1 MTNPS
6 RIASPN
12 QRALKSS
19 ARQYLESF
27 GIAIVLALV
36 MRASFVQAYMIPS
49 GSMEPTLQVGDHI
62 LVNKIVYGLR
72 IPDTILGL
80 RIPGLPMGKYLCHF
94 KAVHRSDIVV
104 FVAPYDRGADP
115 LIKRVIGVP
124 GDRVAVHNGA
134 VWLNGA
140 PMADPHAHF
149 LYPTGDRFANNPR
162 DNLPEVIVPPGKF
175 FMMGDNRDNSYD
187 SRFWGFANETDIEGR
202 AMVIYLSL
210 GREGSNRLP
219 IRWDRFGKV
228 LD

>member
-1 MTNPS
+1 MTKPT
-6 RIASPN
+6 RIVSPN
-12 QRALKSS
+12 EPALKSS

-80 RIPGLPMGKYLCHF
+80 RIPGLPLGKYLCHF
-94 KAVHRSDIVV
+94 GRVHRGDIVV
-104 FVAPYDRGADP
+104 FVAPYDRGTD

-124 GDRVAVHNGA
+124 GDRVEVRHGT

-140 PMADPHAHF
+140 PMADAHAHF

-202 AMVIYLSL
+202 AMVIFLSL
-210 GREGSNRLP
+210 GHEGSNLLP
-219 IRWDRFGKV
+219 IRWDRFGRV

>member
-1 MTNPS
+1 MTQPT

-12 QRALKSS
+12 ERALKSN
-19 ARQYLESF
+19 ARQYVESF

-49 GSMEPTLQVGDHI
+49 SSMEPTLLIGDHI
-62 LVNKIVYGLR
+62 FVNKIVYGLR

-80 RIPGLPMGKYLCHF
+80 RIPGLPLGKYLCHF
-94 KAVHRSDIVV
+94 EQVHRGDIVV
-104 FVAPYDRGADP
+104 FVAPYDRETD

-124 GDRVAVHNGA
+124 GDRVEIRNGA

-140 PMADPHAHF
+140 LMADAHAHF
-149 LYPTGDRFANNPR
+149 MYPTGDRFANIPR

-210 GREGSNRLP
+210 GHEGSNQLP

>member
-1 MTNPS
+1 MNEPLQ
-6 RIASPN
+6 IAS
-12 QRALKSS
+12 QSGRAPKSA
-19 ARQYLESF
+19 ARQYVESF
-27 GIAIVLALV
+27 GIAIALALV
-36 MRASFVQAYMIPS
+36 LRASFVQAYMIPS

-72 IPDTILGL
+72 MPDTILGL
-80 RIPGLPMGKYLCHF
+80 RIPGFPLGKYLCHF
-94 KAVHRSDIVV
+94 ERVQRGDIVV
-104 FVAPYDRGADP
+104 FVAPYDRETD

-124 GDRVAVHNGA
+124 GDRVEVRKGT

-149 LYPTGDRFANNPR
+149 LYAIGDRIGSNPR

-187 SRFWGFANETDIEGR
+187 SRFWGLANETDIEGR
-202 AMVIYLSL
+202 AMVVYLSL
-210 GREGSNRLP
+210 GNEGSNRLP

>member
-1 MTNPS
+1 MNEPFH
-6 RIASPN
+6 IASQN
-12 QRALKSS
+12 RRAPKSA
-19 ARQYLESF
+19 ARQYIESF

-80 RIPGLPMGKYLCHF
+80 RIPGLPLGKYLCHF
-94 KAVHRSDIVV
+94 GRVHRGDVVV
-104 FVAPYDRGADP
+104 FVAPYDRGTD

-124 GDRVAVHNGA
+124 GDRVEVRNGA

-149 LYPTGDRFANNPR
+149 LYPAGDRFANNPR
-162 DNLPEVIVPPGKF
+162 DNLPELIVPPGKF

-187 SRFWGFANETDIEGR
+187 SRFWGLANETDIEGR

-210 GREGSNRLP
+210 GGEGSNLLP

>member
-1 MTNPS
+1 MNEPFH
-6 RIASPN
+6 IASQN
-12 QRALKSS
+12 GAAAKSA
-19 ARQYLESF
+19 AREYVESF

-80 RIPGLPMGKYLCHF
+80 RIAGLPLGKYLCHF
-94 KAVHRSDIVV
+94 ERVHRGDVVV
-104 FVAPYDRGADP
+104 FVAPYDRETD
-115 LIKRVIGVP
+115 LIKRVIGIP
-124 GDRVAVHNGA
+124 GDRVEVRKGT

-149 LYPTGDRFANNPR
+149 LYPTGDRSADNPR
-162 DNLPEVIVPPGKF
+162 DNLPEVILPPGKF

-187 SRFWGFANETDIEGR
+187 SRFWGLANETDIEGR
-202 AMVIYLSL
+202 AMVVYLSL
-210 GREGSNRLP
+210 GHEGSSLLP